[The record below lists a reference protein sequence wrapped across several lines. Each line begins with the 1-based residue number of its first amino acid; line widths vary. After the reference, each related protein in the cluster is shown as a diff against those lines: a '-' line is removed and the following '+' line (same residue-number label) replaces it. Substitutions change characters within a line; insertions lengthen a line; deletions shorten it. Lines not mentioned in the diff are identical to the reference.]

1 VNERRYNG
9 GGGGY
14 GGGGYGGGRGGNRG
28 YGGGR
33 GRDREGR
40 RGEGVPLE
48 ELDPALTEVSRK
60 VIGCAIEVHRTLGPG
75 FDKSVYTNAL
85 KVELDAAGVRYKA
98 DHAVPVLYK
107 GKEAGRR
114 TADLLI
120 DDRFIVELMAERI
133 EIGGTERAALRA
145 LLRAADLELGLIIN
159 FAERRLKDGLVRV
172 LNPDKLNALRAEQE
186 GEEEEEYE
194 DDEEGE
200 YDDDDEGGEGETY
213 DPDAVGNR

>member
-1 VNERRYNG
+1 
-9 GGGGY
+9 
-14 GGGGYGGGRGGNRG
+14 
-28 YGGGR
+28 
-33 GRDREGR
+33 
-40 RGEGVPLE
+40 VPLE